1 MKFYP
6 AINAS
11 SAFPKDGMKDKDE
24 VVDAM
29 KTYAIENNF
38 VLVTARSQIPILHL
52 KCAKGGTYRG
62 RRDGG
67 ENIKRS
73 SETRRVGCP
82 YLLRFSF
89 RKKDQKY
96 YLLRSLHEKEEYHNH
111 PLSPKEL
118 SALHEGRMAKLTKE
132 DITLTEKL
140 FKENAKTMK
149 IQDLLND
156 ERAPGNKLTT
166 HDINNWRYSLD
177 LHGDTMKLAAPD
189 TKNIERVI
197 EVEICE

>member
-6 AINAS
+6 AVSAS

-24 VVDAM
+24 VVDVM

-67 ENIKRS
+67 ENVKRS
-73 SETRRVGCP
+73 TETRR
-82 YLLRFSF
+82 
-89 RKKDQKY
+89 
-96 YLLRSLHEKEEYHNH
+96 
-111 PLSPKEL
+111 
-118 SALHEGRMAKLTKE
+118 
-132 DITLTEKL
+132 
-140 FKENAKTMK
+140 TMK

-166 HDINNWRYSLD
+166 HDINNWRYSFD
-177 LHGDTMKLAAPD
+177 QRSDIRRSTTPD
-189 TKNIERVI
+189 TNQDHRHKIKKEANIEG
-197 EVEICE
+197 EIGIQQQRQKQQQQQQRKEEDLIGKEKE